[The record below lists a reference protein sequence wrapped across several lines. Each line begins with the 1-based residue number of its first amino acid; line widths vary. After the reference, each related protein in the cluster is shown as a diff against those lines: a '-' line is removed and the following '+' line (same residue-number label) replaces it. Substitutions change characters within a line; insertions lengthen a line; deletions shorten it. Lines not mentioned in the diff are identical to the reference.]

1 MIAVFLN
8 DDHPQIFKL
17 TYLGFTHL
25 NFPAFFR
32 RRNQRVDRKW
42 WAHAGQQQREEDAET
57 PNHLFFASNSTIGA
71 SISTHTISRI
81 TGTSRTGFHSR
92 INPNTGR
99 LTATT
104 HTSTSTTPQPFSNS
118 VVPTLRN
125 NMVIRGFSKI
135 SSSHLQV
142 HLPLTRV
149 CLAKIYIT
157 HTAPKLSIAA
167 WHQVLLLLCSKSK
180 NSCKISPHTHVP
192 SFGLPPFWTHLC
204 TSLISQVRQI

>member
-1 MIAVFLN
+1 MTLKKIRNKNPTKIQFWKN
-8 DDHPQIFKL
+8 KIDCFFHIWWSHPNFQVDI
-17 TYLGFTHL
+17 LGFTHL

-42 WAHAGQQQREEDAET
+42 WAHAGQQQREEDAKT

-104 HTSTSTTPQPFSNS
+104 HTSTSISQPFSNS
-118 VVPTLRN
+118 VVPLRN
-125 NMVIRGFSKI
+125 NMVRGFSKI
-135 SSSHLQV
+135 SSSHLQPFAV
-142 HLPLTRV
+142 DPYALP
-149 CLAKIYIT
+149 KYIT
-157 HTAPKLSIAA
+157 HSSKAKYCRLTPSPAPAL
-167 WHQVLLLLCSKSK
+167 
-180 NSCKISPHTHVP
+180 
-192 SFGLPPFWTHLC
+192 
-204 TSLISQVRQI
+204 